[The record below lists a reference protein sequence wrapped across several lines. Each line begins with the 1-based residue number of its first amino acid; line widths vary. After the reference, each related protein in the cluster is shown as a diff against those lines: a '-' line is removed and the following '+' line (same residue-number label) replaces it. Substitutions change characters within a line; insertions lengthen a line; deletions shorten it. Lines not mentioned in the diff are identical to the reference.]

1 MITDPLFAGQ
11 QLSSSSEKGRLS
23 LTGLGASGPF
33 AGLAHEPRR
42 HGVQLACVVFPGR
55 SGGPEVQSGAT
66 RHNHS
71 DGLVSSHT
79 LRCGGGAQPSRGC
92 TWTRAAAS

>member
-23 LTGLGASGPF
+23 LTTTGASGTF
-33 AGLAHEPRR
+33 DGLAREPRR

-55 SGGPEVQSGAT
+55 SGGPGGVIDPPRPWIGTTVGLMNVNLWLLLGELMA
-66 RHNHS
+66 N
-71 DGLVSSHT
+71 DGQVV
-79 LRCGGGAQPSRGC
+79 
-92 TWTRAAAS
+92 

>member
-23 LTGLGASGPF
+23 HTTTGASGTF
-33 AGLAHEPRR
+33 DGLAHEPRR
-42 HGVQLACVVFPGR
+42 HGVQPARVVFPGR

-71 DGLVSSHT
+71 DAFG
-79 LRCGGGAQPSRGC
+79 Q
-92 TWTRAAAS
+92 

>member
-23 LTGLGASGPF
+23 LTTTGASGTF
-33 AGLAHEPRR
+33 DGQAREPRR

-55 SGGPEVQSGAT
+55 SGGPGGVNLHLAGKIGT
-66 RHNHS
+66 TV
-71 DGLVSSHT
+71 GLTNVE
-79 LRCGGGAQPSRGC
+79 L
-92 TWTRAAAS
+92 

>member
-23 LTGLGASGPF
+23 LTTTGASGTF
-33 AGLAHEPRR
+33 DGLAREPRR

-55 SGGPEVQSGAT
+55 SGGP
-66 RHNHS
+66 
-71 DGLVSSHT
+71 
-79 LRCGGGAQPSRGC
+79 GGFIHPPGSPVIGTTAKL
-92 TWTRAAAS
+92 TNVELWL